1 MTTPPASPAR
11 GEIVRLDGEHIRVIY
26 DERTIAERVLE
37 LARAVAASEPLNLLV
52 VPVLKGSFIFAADL
66 LRAFYRVGLLTEVDF
81 MILASYGAGTT
92 SSGTVN
98 VLRDIETD
106 VTGRDVLLVEDILE
120 TGRTLAAARDLL
132 RKRGARRV
140 MTAVLLD
147 KQVER
152 AADVAA
158 DFAGFTCPDVFV
170 VGYGMDKAHAY
181 RELPFIGEVLP
192 DEEDAGKAKG

>member
-1 MTTPPASPAR
+1 MTTPHASPAR
-11 GEIVRLDGEHIRVIY
+11 GEIVRLDGERIRVIH

-37 LARAVAASEPLNLLV
+37 LARAVAASEPVNLLV

-106 VTGRDVLLVEDILE
+106 VAGRDVLLVEDILE

-132 RKRGARRV
+132 RERGARRV

-192 DEEDAGKAKG
+192 NDDDSGRTES

>member
-1 MTTPPASPAR
+1 MSTPPASPAR
-11 GEIVRLDGEHIRVIY
+11 GEIVRIGGERIRVIH
-26 DERTIAERVLE
+26 DERAITERVLE
-37 LARAVAASEPLNLLV
+37 LAREVAAGEPRNLLV

-66 LRAFYRVGLLTEVDF
+66 LRAFYRVGLLAEVDF

-92 SSGTVN
+92 SSGRVN

-106 VTGRDVLLVEDILE
+106 VAGRDVLLVEDILE

-132 RKRGARRV
+132 RERGARRV

-192 DEEDAGKAKG
+192 AEEKGA

>member
-1 MTTPPASPAR
+1 MPHSLPRPKAGDIVTI
-11 GEIVRLDGEHIRVIY
+11 GEERIRVIH
-26 DERTIAERVLE
+26 DEEQIAARVLE
-37 LARAVAASEPLNLLV
+37 LAREVAASEPRDLLV

-92 SSGTVN
+92 SSGQVR
-98 VLRDIETD
+98 VLRDIETEVRD
-106 VTGRDVLLVEDILE
+106 RDVLVVEDILE

-132 RKRGARRV
+132 RARGARRA

-147 KQVER
+147 KKVPR
-152 AADVAA
+152 AANVEA

-181 RELPFIGEVLP
+181 RELPFIGEILP
-192 DEEDAGKAKG
+192 AE

>member
-1 MTTPPASPAR
+1 MSRSLPRPKAGDIVSIG
-11 GEIVRLDGEHIRVIY
+11 GERIRVLY
-26 DERTIAERVLE
+26 DEERIATRVLE
-37 LARAVAASEPLNLLV
+37 LAREVSASEPHDLLV

-66 LRAFYRVGLLTEVDF
+66 LRAFHRVGLLTEVDF
-81 MILASYGAGTT
+81 MILASYGAGTI
-92 SSGTVN
+92 SSGQVR

-106 VTGRDVLLVEDILE
+106 VKGRDMLLVEDILE

-132 RKRGARRV
+132 RARGARRV

-147 KQVER
+147 KKVPR
-152 AADVAA
+152 AAEVEA

-192 DEEDAGKAKG
+192 SE